1 MAAAEVV
8 QADDEEAV
16 GIERPAGADD
26 VVPPADVVRCVGV
39 VAGDVVVAGERVADE
54 DGVRLGGVE
63 RAVGL
68 IDQIVGR
75 QNAAAAQMQRLVEVG
90 AV

>member
-1 MAAAEVV
+1 
-8 QADDEEAV
+8 
-16 GIERPAGADD
+16 
-26 VVPPADVVRCVGV
+26 
-39 VAGDVVVAGERVADE
+39 VAGDVVMAGERVADE

-75 QNAAAAQMQRLVEVG
+75 QNAAAAQMQRLVKVG
-90 AV
+90 AL